1 MLTETQSIL
10 FQTIPLAI
18 LITIGIYNLSYSK
31 LKPKELFILFS
42 ILSAGLLISG
52 FYFLPF
58 MLVSVI
64 FTFIY
69 LYLIQKSNPAIL
81 LTFPLSYIL
90 TTICCNLL
98 SVVFIHFLSIDTRTL
113 QHHISYFSAYIVA
126 SIFVYYLLT
135 YAIGIFIKK
144 WIFHENVSFS
154 NGSIGIIFTN
164 LIVCCV
170 LLVTVVLAGA
180 KIGYPNES
188 IVFTCVFIFIFFLM
202 SVVISYQTLKAN
214 QNTILAQEQLKQYEK
229 LKEYT
234 ANLEQVYNSLRSFKH
249 DYVNIMASI
258 SSYLDEKRYDD
269 LYNYFHTNIVPL
281 QQDLIEN
288 ADTLNQLMHIKQ
300 LEIKSL
306 LSYKMIYAMENN
318 ISIVIDIPDDIEH
331 INMNSVDF
339 IRLLG
344 IYLDNA
350 IEAALEA
357 DTPKVNL
364 HLANMDTYV
373 ALLISNSFVDK
384 NLPISKMSELYS
396 TTKGSKHGIG
406 LYNADTILQ
415 NYKNVFH
422 ETYIENDLFF
432 QHLQITN

>member
-113 QHHISYFSAYIVA
+113 QHHISYFSAYMVA

-269 LYNYFHTNIVPL
+269 LYHYFHTNIVPL

-350 IEAALEA
+350 IEAALET

-406 LYNADTILQ
+406 LYNADKILQ